1 MGVGVRWFSL
11 GTMRG
16 YDRRLLL
23 SFFFGSQW
31 WFNGQIYVL
40 RLVLMVTGSIS
51 DLFAV
56 CGSGSMRGVS
66 SNRIWLR
73 KETEV
78 SVASC
83 FGSMVERLVFVSER
97 ESESCGCTLELHCG
111 ILQLS
116 FSMGTAG
123 ISISET
129 ESENLWDSVSGLNNV
144 NEDYL
149 NTELMKDLIGVLIG
163 AGLQSQ
169 RFEWRVLEGCLVAQ
183 NYGDLKSGSF
193 QYLRASLERIMDI
206 LALVWYHSGLN
217 EDRKRLGC
225 GLLGKGLT
233 EKMDCEAAVD
243 GKNAGNSMVTDMMVI
258 DGGRLVLGCV

>member
-23 SFFFGSQW
+23 RFFLGSQW
-31 WFNGQIYVL
+31 WFNGRIYVL

-56 CGSGSMRGVS
+56 RGSGSMRGVS
-66 SNRIWLR
+66 SNRIWFR

-83 FGSMVERLVFVSER
+83 FRSMVERLVFVSER
-97 ESESCGCTLELHCG
+97 ESESCGCTLVLHCG
-111 ILQLS
+111 ILQLP

-144 NEDYL
+144 NEEYL

-169 RFEWRVLEGCLVAQ
+169 RFEVSDGIREKFFGSLLVFAKRWLVVVESFGRLFSGTELWGYQIRVIPI
-183 NYGDLKSGSF
+183 F
-193 QYLRASLERIMDI
+193 AS
-206 LALVWYHSGLN
+206 
-217 EDRKRLGC
+217 